1 MSAHAPIQP
10 SAAPQWAYCSGSVAA
25 NAAVPQFD
33 TQASREGTATHW
45 GGETVLRCFRGDSR
59 GELFLCSD
67 LIGSEAPNGV
77 VIDDKMAEGA
87 QIWVDDVLA
96 VCQEYGALRSML
108 IEHRVHMP
116 QIHAENWGT
125 LDTAVPVPEHG
136 LLYLWDY
143 KNGHREHS
151 PVDHMQLV
159 NYIFGLAAEMRLPED
174 TTVVLRIVQPFSYS
188 SAGPV
193 KEWRVQLS
201 ELYNRF
207 FEHLRRKA
215 LEALTNPTFTAG
227 AWCRDCAAVGRCAT
241 ARRAAYSVMAYLNE
255 PYQIDAMSGAD
266 LAVERKLLE
275 VGEIIIKARRKAIED
290 DLQHRISQG
299 ATDTGLALEGK
310 YGNLGWHIPPAQA
323 IALAGQFNADIAK
336 PGVDTPT
343 QAKAKVCAAMR
354 PAFESVLKTV
364 TARKS
369 TGMKLIDA
377 ADSRTAQAFKKG
389 N

>member
-1 MSAHAPIQP
+1 VP
-10 SAAPQWAYCSGSVAA
+10 A

-33 TQASREGTATHW
+33 TQPSREGTTAHW
-45 GGETVLRCFRGDSR
+45 CGETVLRSFASQVSDGVQP
-59 GELFLCSD
+59 LLCSE
-67 LIGSEAPNGV
+67 LIGETAPNGV

-116 QIHAENWGT
+116 QIHADNWGT
-125 LDTAVPVPEHG
+125 LDTAVPVPDHG
-136 LLYLWDY
+136 LLYVWDY

-151 PVDHMQLV
+151 PVDHLQLIDYV
-159 NYIFGLAAEMRLPED
+159 FGLANEMRLPED

-207 FEHLRRKA
+207 FEHLRRMA
-215 LEALTNPTFTAG
+215 LEALTNPKFTAG
-227 AWCRDCAAVGRCAT
+227 THCRDCAAVGRCPT
-241 ARRAAYSVMAYLNE
+241 ARRAGYSVIAYLNE
-255 PYQIDAMSGAD
+255 PYQIDTMTGAD
-266 LAVERKLLE
+266 LAVERKLLG
-275 VGEIIIKARRKAIED
+275 VGETIIKARSKAIHDE
-290 DLQHRISQG
+290 LTYRINDG
-299 ATDTGLALEGK
+299 ATDTGLALQSK
-310 YGNLGWHIPPAQA
+310 FGNLDWSVPAAQA
-323 IALAGQFNADIAK
+323 IALAGQFDADIAK
-336 PGVDTPT
+336 PGVLTPT
-343 QAKAKVCAAMR
+343 QAKARVTAAMR

-364 TARKS
+364 TARNS

-377 ADSRTAQAFKKG
+377 ADCLSAQAFKKSK
-389 N
+389 